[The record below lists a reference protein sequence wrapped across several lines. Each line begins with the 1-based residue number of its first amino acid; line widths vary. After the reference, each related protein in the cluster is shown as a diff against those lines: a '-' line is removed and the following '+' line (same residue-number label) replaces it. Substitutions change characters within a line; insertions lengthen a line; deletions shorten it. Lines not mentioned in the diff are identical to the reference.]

1 MAGWRNRGWRIRRAR
16 SSKNRRSK
24 QSGNGGFDRGKGT
37 ARKCAR
43 MFGFRC
49 DSGSLRVEGLAIGLN
64 ETMNHANWIIGQV
77 KVIGIS
83 CSMLL
88 GLTVKSAD
96 KAGFAPVPLTNSTHR
111 VTLPT
116 E

>member
-1 MAGWRNRGWRIRRAR
+1 MRMAGSRNRGWRIRRAR

-24 QSGNGGFDRGKGT
+24 QSGSGAFDRAKGMV
-37 ARKCAR
+37 RKYAR

-49 DSGSLRVEGLAIGLN
+49 DFGSLRVEGLAIGLI
-64 ETMNHANWIIGQV
+64 ETMNHANSIIRRV

-96 KAGFAPVPLTNSTHR
+96 KAG
-111 VTLPT
+111 
-116 E
+116 